1 MKNQASMMNQFDVP
15 AFIAVKLP
23 QVKQD
28 LRTSGKETTI
38 YQSIQVL
45 TDYTKRMAIEHNFKM
60 VEKCMALVEKIY
72 EKGNTLVKNAVE
84 NVFIFSFSSIMTI
97 FNIVEWRIVQS
108 YMPAGLYSLYI
119 QQVLRSKG

>member
-1 MKNQASMMNQFDVP
+1 MMNQFDVP

-28 LRTSGKETTI
+28 LRTSGRETTI

-108 YMPAGLYSLYI
+108 YMPAGLYTLYV

>member
-1 MKNQASMMNQFDVP
+1 MKSQSAMMNQFDVP
-15 AFIAVKLP
+15 AFIAVRLP

-28 LRTSGKETTI
+28 LRTPGKETTI

-72 EKGNTLVKNAVE
+72 DKGNTLVRNAVE

-108 YMPAGLYSLYI
+108 YMPAGLYTLYI
-119 QQVLRSKG
+119 QQVLRSRD

>member
-1 MKNQASMMNQFDVP
+1 MMTQMNQFDVP

-28 LRTSGKETTI
+28 LRRPGKETSI

-72 EKGNTLVKNAVE
+72 DKGNSIVRNAVE

-108 YMPAGLYSLYI
+108 YMPSRLYSLYV
-119 QQVLRSKG
+119 QQCLRSRD